1 MTKGVKKMI
10 KGGSAI
16 VTVAFVGLIQTTG
29 APLWAIAALTI
40 AIYEVCIMTVRIA
53 KTTTR
58 KEQKRRYITATRAD
72 MRRVEDVVFNP
83 LRQVR

>member
-1 MTKGVKKMI
+1 MI

-16 VTVAFVGLIQTTG
+16 VTVAFVGMIQTTN

-40 AIYEVCIMTVRIA
+40 AVYEVCVMTVRIA
-53 KTTTR
+53 KTTTH
-58 KEQKRRYITATRAD
+58 KAQKRRYITATRAD
-72 MRRVEDVVFNP
+72 MRRVEDEVFNP

>member
-1 MTKGVKKMI
+1 MVKS
-10 KGGSAI
+10 GSAI

-29 APLWAIAALTI
+29 APLWAIAALSI
-40 AIYEVCIMTVRIA
+40 ALYEVCIMTVMVA

-72 MRRVEDVVFNP
+72 MRRVENQVFK
-83 LRQVR
+83 REV

>member
-1 MTKGVKKMI
+1 MDKW
-10 KGGSAI
+10 GSAI
-16 VTVAFVGLIQTTG
+16 VTISFVGLIQTTG

-53 KTTTR
+53 KKTTR

-72 MRRVEDVVFNP
+72 MRRVENVVFKPNA
-83 LRQVR
+83 

>member
-1 MTKGVKKMI
+1 MI

-40 AIYEVCIMTVRIA
+40 GLYEICIMTVRIA
-53 KTTTR
+53 TTTKR

-72 MRRVEDVVFNP
+72 MRRVEEEVFNP
-83 LRQVR
+83 LRQVM